1 MSGSRTI
8 ILGGGFGGIVVAN
21 KLRSMVSMEHEVI
34 LIDKSPDF
42 IVGATKT
49 WVMLGQRSA
58 AEINHKRSI
67 LSQKSIQVLEEE
79 VLNIDARNGKVETN
93 LRKLQA
99 DYLVIALGAS
109 LNMKLIPGLEYAA
122 HTFYTLEGAEELKP
136 ILEDFNQGELVIL
149 IPRIPFKCPPAPYEA
164 ALMLHHYFSERGVRA
179 AIKISVYTI
188 ENIPM
193 ATAGHEIGQMV
204 INELEKRRIAFF
216 PGMQTLKCD
225 ASQKTMSFSDGRKV
239 PYDLLI
245 AIPPHEAPLAARES
259 GLVDSSGWIP
269 VNPQSLEITDI
280 SSRIP
285 LFAVGDVTKIT
296 LPGRY
301 NPETTLVLPKAGVM
315 AEAQGI
321 VVADQIAA
329 KINKTT
335 PASSFDGA
343 GVCYL
348 ETGGGEAITAKGQF
362 FREPHPVMASD
373 PPSSSGF
380 EEKLLWIK
388 TWLEVNLGG

>member
-1 MSGSRTI
+1 
-8 ILGGGFGGIVVAN
+8 
-21 KLRSMVSMEHEVI
+21 
-34 LIDKSPDF
+34 
-42 IVGATKT
+42 
-49 WVMLGQRSA
+49 
-58 AEINHKRSI
+58 
-67 LSQKSIQVLEEE
+67 
-79 VLNIDARNGKVETN
+79 
-93 LRKLQA
+93 
-99 DYLVIALGAS
+99 
-109 LNMKLIPGLEYAA
+109 
-122 HTFYTLEGAEELKP
+122 
-136 ILEDFNQGELVIL
+136 
-149 IPRIPFKCPPAPYEA
+149 
-164 ALMLHHYFSERGVRA
+164 
-179 AIKISVYTI
+179 
-188 ENIPM
+188 
-193 ATAGHEIGQMV
+193 
-204 INELEKRRIAFF
+204 
-216 PGMQTLKCD
+216 
-225 ASQKTMSFSDGRKV
+225 
-239 PYDLLI
+239 
-245 AIPPHEAPLAARES
+245 
-259 GLVDSSGWIP
+259 
-269 VNPQSLEITDI
+269 
-280 SSRIP
+280 
-285 LFAVGDVTKIT
+285 VTKIT